1 MSFNFCFIVHKY
13 DNCNSNPISRVYVWG
28 LACYGALGNPD
39 LIIPKKARKSKS
51 VSDTMHKPIRY
62 EKMFINLNSIFMAN
76 TVLMIYILQ
85 QVVQFIKVKRY
96 NYIYIDVPP
105 WK

>member
-62 EKMFINLNSIFMAN
+62 EKMFINLNSIFMAS
-76 TVLMIYILQ
+76 TVLNY
-85 QVVQFIKVKRY
+85 QFIKVKRY

>member
-1 MSFNFCFIVHKY
+1 MRSNFAQYLLLTAKLLLMSFNFCFIVHKY

-62 EKMFINLNSIFMAN
+62 EKMGAYAVFHPPYSVTSSSIYQSY
-76 TVLMIYILQ
+76 TL
-85 QVVQFIKVKRY
+85 
-96 NYIYIDVPP
+96 
-105 WK
+105 